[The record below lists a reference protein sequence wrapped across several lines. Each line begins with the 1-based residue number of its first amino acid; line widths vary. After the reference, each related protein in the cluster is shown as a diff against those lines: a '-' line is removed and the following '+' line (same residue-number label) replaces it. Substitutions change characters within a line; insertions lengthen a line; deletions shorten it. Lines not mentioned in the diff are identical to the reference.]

1 MEIAKH
7 NSRSHEDLCLSTVGT
22 VLEARA
28 IRFDLRPEFLGHVI
42 LESIVPGERS
52 ADLFFVTCWKSCS
65 KGSLN
70 IKFAE
75 AFPIGDHG
83 GNDGFRRTVLIL
95 AGGKRRLEVRRKNI
109 IAMLFVG
116 GDDSVFQNKAP
127 VSEPVLYPRIVV
139 HDVRGRRNEKDLD
152 MSLRDQFEAL
162 TAIIV
167 FGGNPIIAALPE
179 NVVPVYLQE
188 AGGSC
193 RHRREPVGLFRL
205 GACSHLEP
213 IFKEAATLGSL
224 SRLTGGTGNLRVNQ
238 WSCAKIDRQ
247 HQEDSQACPQGFSST
262 PTQAGFS
269 PASIYP

>member
-70 IKFAE
+70 IKLAE

-95 AGGKRRLEVRRKNI
+95 ASGKRRLEVRRKNVV
-109 IAMLFVG
+109 AMLFVG
-116 GDDSVFQNKAP
+116 GDDSVFQNKTP

-179 NVVPVYLQE
+179 NVVPVYL
-188 AGGSC
+188 
-193 RHRREPVGLFRL
+193 
-205 GACSHLEP
+205 
-213 IFKEAATLGSL
+213 ATFGRL
-224 SRLTGGTGNLRVNQ
+224 SRLTGGTGNLRMNQ

-247 HQEDSQACPQGFSST
+247 RQEDSQACPQGSSST